1 MAENISRKTFRGI
14 GLKDEEDAC
23 SRITLCGRGK
33 FQEGIGDHRAVM
45 LDMAAGLTYNQ
56 WI

>member
-1 MAENISRKTFRGI
+1 MAEQQEYRQ
-14 GLKDEEDAC
+14 DEEDAC
-23 SRITLCGRGK
+23 SRITLRGRGK